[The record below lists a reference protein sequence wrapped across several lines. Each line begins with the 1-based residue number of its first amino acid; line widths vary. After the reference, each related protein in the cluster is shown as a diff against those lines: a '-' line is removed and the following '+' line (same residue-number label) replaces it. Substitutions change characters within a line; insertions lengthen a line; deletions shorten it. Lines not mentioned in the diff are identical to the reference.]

1 MAANLCPS
9 LQDCSS
15 CTAHDCQ
22 WCSQPTSGEKNCRS
36 RLSNLTCASEDLE
49 EGTISPNSSLYFQM
63 GTQDVEEA
71 EKNIA
76 YSLIPNWNPQGEIVL
91 DVRWH
96 YEDFRRHKHCKLSEF
111 SLALGYQTK
120 NGGIITENIDKTP
133 LEMKIL
139 ETMPECVEG
148 MENQCRQGAL
158 SSMEMVKYKV
168 VLTQKKGKKCEKA
181 EGAQVI
187 ELMWKHRNRRGDLI
201 NEKAG
206 HVKVGFRT
214 NCACEACNSLICHR
228 FLSFNTTYHPISSLR
243 NVKRELDFGTE
254 FCDRGDQRCGRC
266 DCPEGYNG
274 ARCQCQ
280 DGQEVPPKTPNTTL
294 ISPPTVASP
303 EAHTVKRLLKGAPGE
318 PLHMAAAIKPQS
330 CTDCLPLR
338 CNQALTSCQNP
349 NSCNRESGSDAWRWT
364 NAHVIYGS
372 HRLTPG
378 STITFR
384 VNFCEDE
391 LIR

>member
-1 MAANLCPS
+1 M
-9 LQDCSS
+9 
-15 CTAHDCQ
+15 
-22 WCSQPTSGEKNCRS
+22 
-36 RLSNLTCASEDLE
+36 
-49 EGTISPNSSLYFQM
+49 
-63 GTQDVEEA
+63 
-71 EKNIA
+71 
-76 YSLIPNWNPQGEIVL
+76 
-91 DVRWH
+91 
-96 YEDFRRHKHCKLSEF
+96 
-111 SLALGYQTK
+111 
-120 NGGIITENIDKTP
+120 
-133 LEMKIL
+133 
-139 ETMPECVEG
+139 
-148 MENQCRQGAL
+148 
-158 SSMEMVKYKV
+158 
-168 VLTQKKGKKCEKA
+168 
-181 EGAQVI
+181 
-187 ELMWKHRNRRGDLI
+187 
-201 NEKAG
+201 
-206 HVKVGFRT
+206 
-214 NCACEACNSLICHR
+214 
-228 FLSFNTTYHPISSLR
+228 
-243 NVKRELDFGTE
+243 KRELDYGTE

-280 DGQEVPPKTPNTTL
+280 DGQEVPPNSPNTTL

-391 LIR
+391 LIRKTIFDYILHLCADYQIKFTREATKIGFGRPPSDPRTIGYKEYYPSQATTQASALIRSIQKQEFKFKYCF

>member
-1 MAANLCPS
+1 MFVPPGITYHL
-9 LQDCSS
+9 
-15 CTAHDCQ
+15 
-22 WCSQPTSGEKNCRS
+22 
-36 RLSNLTCASEDLE
+36 
-49 EGTISPNSSLYFQM
+49 ISP
-63 GTQDVEEA
+63 
-71 EKNIA
+71 
-76 YSLIPNWNPQGEIVL
+76 
-91 DVRWH
+91 
-96 YEDFRRHKHCKLSEF
+96 
-111 SLALGYQTK
+111 
-120 NGGIITENIDKTP
+120 
-133 LEMKIL
+133 
-139 ETMPECVEG
+139 
-148 MENQCRQGAL
+148 
-158 SSMEMVKYKV
+158 
-168 VLTQKKGKKCEKA
+168 
-181 EGAQVI
+181 
-187 ELMWKHRNRRGDLI
+187 
-201 NEKAG
+201 
-206 HVKVGFRT
+206 
-214 NCACEACNSLICHR
+214 
-228 FLSFNTTYHPISSLR
+228 LR

-280 DGQEVPPKTPNTTL
+280 DGQEVPPNTLNTTL

-391 LIR
+391 LIRRGTNNYISFKLSKLSYREATKIGFGRPPSESREYSLPQDQAGALTRLIPKHIKSQVQSGFRYWTEEAYYWNLGQIVWGSKGKRMHAWHRWGHFNERRSDFYDADNAPDTWGSRITYDSNSDLTLKVTKKTQ

>member
-1 MAANLCPS
+1 
-9 LQDCSS
+9 
-15 CTAHDCQ
+15 
-22 WCSQPTSGEKNCRS
+22 
-36 RLSNLTCASEDLE
+36 
-49 EGTISPNSSLYFQM
+49 
-63 GTQDVEEA
+63 
-71 EKNIA
+71 
-76 YSLIPNWNPQGEIVL
+76 
-91 DVRWH
+91 
-96 YEDFRRHKHCKLSEF
+96 
-111 SLALGYQTK
+111 
-120 NGGIITENIDKTP
+120 
-133 LEMKIL
+133 
-139 ETMPECVEG
+139 
-148 MENQCRQGAL
+148 
-158 SSMEMVKYKV
+158 MEMVKYKV
-168 VLTQKKGKKCEKA
+168 VLTQKEAKKCEKA

-187 ELMWKHRNRRGDLI
+187 ELMWKHRNRRGDMI
-201 NEKAG
+201 TEKAG
-206 HVKVGFRT
+206 QVKVGFRT

-228 FLSFNTTYHPISSLR
+228 FLSFNITYHLICPLR
-243 NVKRELDFGTE
+243 NVKRELDYGTE

-280 DGQEVPPKTPNTTL
+280 DGQEVPPNSPNTTL

>member
-1 MAANLCPS
+1 
-9 LQDCSS
+9 
-15 CTAHDCQ
+15 
-22 WCSQPTSGEKNCRS
+22 
-36 RLSNLTCASEDLE
+36 
-49 EGTISPNSSLYFQM
+49 M
-63 GTQDVEEA
+63 GMQDVEEA

-148 MENQCRQGAL
+148 MEDQCRQGAL

-187 ELMWKHRNRRGDLI
+187 ELMWKHRNRRGDMI
-201 NEKAG
+201 TEKAG

-228 FLSFNTTYHPISSLR
+228 FFSFNIIYH
-243 NVKRELDFGTE
+243 
-254 FCDRGDQRCGRC
+254 
-266 DCPEGYNG
+266 
-274 ARCQCQ
+274 
-280 DGQEVPPKTPNTTL
+280 
-294 ISPPTVASP
+294 
-303 EAHTVKRLLKGAPGE
+303 
-318 PLHMAAAIKPQS
+318 
-330 CTDCLPLR
+330 
-338 CNQALTSCQNP
+338 
-349 NSCNRESGSDAWRWT
+349 
-364 NAHVIYGS
+364 
-372 HRLTPG
+372 
-378 STITFR
+378 TIF
-384 VNFCEDE
+384 V
-391 LIR
+391 LSAM